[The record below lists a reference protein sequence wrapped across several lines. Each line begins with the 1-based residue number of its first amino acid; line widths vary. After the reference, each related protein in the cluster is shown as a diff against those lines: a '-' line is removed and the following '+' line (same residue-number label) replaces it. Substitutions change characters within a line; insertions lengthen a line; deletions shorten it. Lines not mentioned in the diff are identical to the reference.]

1 MSDIKNIALRRLD
14 LTVLLVFLGLL
25 RWRKASAVAEEL
37 GLTQPAISHALR
49 RLREVFGDTLFL
61 RRPHGLEPTGF
72 ALAIEPHVAAAVE
85 ALRMAVTSRQDF
97 DPATARGVVRVAAFD
112 AELATLV
119 PELIRAMAEEAPGLQ
134 FAGRSLGRKPALE
147 ALVTGDID
155 LALGFFSG
163 LDKTFIPEPLFRE
176 NYLVVGARQRHRF
189 EGRLSLE
196 DYVRLPHILVS
207 PGGDLRGV
215 VDDLLAERGLSRH
228 IAAAL
233 PLFLPA
239 LAAVEVSGAIATLP
253 RRIAERYAG
262 AFDLITVPPPL
273 AIRDFEISAVRHRR
287 DERSPLLN
295 WITARL
301 RMASAGGDG

>member
-1 MSDIKNIALRRLD
+1 MSDISNIALRRLD

-49 RLREVFGDTLFL
+49 RLRDVFGDTLFL
-61 RRPHGLEPTGF
+61 RRPHGLEPTAF

-85 ALRMAVTSRQDF
+85 ALRMAVSVQQDF
-97 DPATARGVVRVAAFD
+97 DPASARGVVRVAAFD

-119 PELIRAMAEEAPGLQ
+119 PELIRAMAAEAPGLQ
-134 FAGRSLGRKPALE
+134 FAGRSLGRRPVLE
-147 ALVTGDID
+147 ALIAGDID

-163 LDKTFIPEPLFRE
+163 LDKAFIAEPLFRE

-189 EGRLSLE
+189 KGRMSLE

-262 AFDLITVPPPL
+262 AFDLITVAPPL

-287 DERSPLLN
+287 DERNPLLD
-295 WITARL
+295 WITAKL
-301 RMASAGGDG
+301 RMASAGADR